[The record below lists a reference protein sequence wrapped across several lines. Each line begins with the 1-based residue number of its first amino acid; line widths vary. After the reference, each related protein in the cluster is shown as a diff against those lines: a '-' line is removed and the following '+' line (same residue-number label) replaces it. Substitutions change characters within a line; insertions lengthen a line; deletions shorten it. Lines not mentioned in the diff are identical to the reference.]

1 LLNAINAAL
10 TDMEADGTRQAI
22 LAKYGV
28 WEPEQVKLT
37 K

>member
-1 LLNAINAAL
+1 MD
-10 TDMEADGTRQAI
+10 TDGTRQTI
-22 LAKYGV
+22 LTRYGV